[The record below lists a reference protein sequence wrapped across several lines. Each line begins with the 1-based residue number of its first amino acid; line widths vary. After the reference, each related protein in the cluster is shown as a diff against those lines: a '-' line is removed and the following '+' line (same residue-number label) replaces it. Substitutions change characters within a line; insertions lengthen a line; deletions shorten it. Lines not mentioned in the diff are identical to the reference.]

1 MKSSGYQLSSA
12 FEGEWQESY
21 VPYYAR
27 KYVRMLSAAELHDAI
42 TLATARLGKPVMTMP
57 DPKQGRAEAGSF
69 LKVFGQSN
77 RDDMPKKT
85 LPSSLQAMLLMQ
97 SKVVTERVLA
107 KDNSRIEQL
116 VKNVSDDRELIDRIY
131 LVTVSR
137 KPSEAERGV
146 GLKALA
152 QDRKRGAEN
161 LQWALINS
169 PEFIFSYRAAT
180 VMERFWLTQATTRS
194 KTAP

>member
-42 TLATARLGKPVMTMP
+42 TLATARPGKTVMAMS
-57 DPKQGRAEAGSF
+57 DPKQARADSSSF

-107 KDNSRIEQL
+107 KDNSRVEQL
-116 VKNVSDDRELIDRIY
+116 IKSFPDDRELIDRIY
-131 LVTVSR
+131 LATVSR
-137 KPSEAERGV
+137 KPIEADLLV
-146 GLKALA
+146 ALKPL
-152 QDRKRGAEN
+152 
-161 LQWALINS
+161 
-169 PEFIFSYRAAT
+169 
-180 VMERFWLTQATTRS
+180 
-194 KTAP
+194 